1 CFFVWPIGL
10 VQSLVPSAR
19 PMKFSTPIGATLGN
33 SVQWRSPA
41 EVWMMA
47 VGSACAAPSREVE
60 RIRTSVCI
68 RVRMVAPLSVFAIF
82 DCTTVDPSLSVERR
96 AYPPGGAG
104 ETPVAPLNSLS
115 RSHGGQ
121 SLLNALFEQLVCV
134 DLCLGISDGFEA
146 ASHLEVERESSVVR
160 RVRGVGLE
168 VETPASGF
176 IGTGTLDDCPGLSE
190 FAGEFQ
196 NAVDLIA
203 TRESAA
209 VKKDFAS
216 GNSLQQEAGSFEH
229 HLHHEVV
236 LLYGVFNIF
245 WRE

>member
-1 CFFVWPIGL
+1 SGTPCFFVWPIGL

-168 VETPASGF
+168 VETPAS
-176 IGTGTLDDCPGLSE
+176 E

-196 NAVDLIA
+196 NVVDLIA

-236 LLYGVFNIF
+236 LLYGVFNI
-245 WRE
+245 